1 MRHKISFG
9 LLLIFGLVF
18 GVAARPALAQAV
30 AVHQAVAPA
39 AAPAASGPA
48 IIPGSPLAVLTGA
61 GATPAPA
68 DADANPASPFGTGSL
83 GLSLTSVIGQ
93 ETAHTVTTFTAAVK
107 QSTALTPVLNWIN
120 GFSASPSRRGYLA
133 AIAAGL
139 AMTVVPALVVE
150 AVIGFLLRRPR
161 AALAARAAALV
172 PGQPKLAAGAA
183 GIADAEA
190 GETEKL
196 PRRRLS
202 AAAWFRRFA
211 RALLYFLLSLLPLA
225 GFMLTAGVLLGS
237 GLITTRQ
244 AKLAIIGLSNAYLV
258 CRLALE
264 VLRFFLAP
272 KLPALR
278 LLHVSDAHAGWVIWW
293 VRVLLFSTAA
303 SYAVIS
309 IAEILGLPHA
319 GSEVLIRLA
328 ALGVHIEVALMI
340 WHGRKVVGSWIAGD
354 PNATGAFALFRRGF
368 GGIWHYFALFYILAL
383 WVALAGGVQNAFG
396 VLLRVIVVF
405 FVAMVIGRTAWTGSA
420 QLLERLFPEAA
431 VQTRRHQLFYTRA
444 RTYNPLL
451 RAVIRVVIILAVV
464 ALILQGWGFH
474 FLPWLLSDPLSRSLL
489 KAFVSIIITVAVA
502 LTLWEIA
509 NFWLSSR
516 IDRLSADGRTR
527 QAARLRTL
535 LPMLRAT
542 IGVSI
547 GLVAGLICLSKIG
560 VNAAPLLA
568 GAGVLGIAIGFGSQ
582 KLVQDIIT
590 GLFLLLE
597 DAMQVGD
604 VVSLASMSGT
614 VERLS
619 IRTIR
624 LRGGDGSVN
633 IIPFSAVT
641 TVTNMTRDFG
651 YAQISIQVGYDED
664 LARVQ
669 AVLTDIGRTMRAEPA
684 WGAMMKDDLQ
694 LNGLDEFGSNA
705 LIITGQIRTGPGQHW
720 AVRREFYARIKRRFG
735 EEGIVIPYI
744 HQTMRID
751 PSGLREIIE
760 PFERQEVSPPHPP
773 EPGGPAKDGG
783 AA

>member
-1 MRHKISFG
+1 MRHKFLFG
-9 LLLIFGLVF
+9 LFLVF
-18 GVAARPALAQAV
+18 GLAFGLAARPAGAQAV
-30 AVHQAVAPA
+30 AAHQA
-39 AAPAASGPA
+39 AAPAVSGPA

-61 GATPAPA
+61 GAAPAPA
-68 DADANPASPFGTGSL
+68 DADANAASPFGTGSL
-83 GLSLTSVIGQ
+83 GLSVASMIGK
-93 ETAHTVTTFTAAVK
+93 ETAQTVTAFADAVK
-107 QSTALTPVLNWIN
+107 RSTALTPVLDWAATLPGNPVRL
-120 GFSASPSRRGYLA
+120 GFVT

-139 AMTVVPALVVE
+139 AMTVLPALVVE
-150 AVIGFLLRRPR
+150 AVIRYFLRRPR
-161 AALAARAAALV
+161 SALAARAARV
-172 PGQPKLAAGAA
+172 PGQMAVPVAED

-196 PRRRLS
+196 PRRLS
-202 AAAWFRRFA
+202 AAAWFRRLA
-211 RALLYFLLSLLPLA
+211 MALLYFLLSLLPLA
-225 GFMLTAGVLLGS
+225 GFMLTAGLLLGS
-237 GLITTRQ
+237 GLISTRQ
-244 AKLAIIGLSNAYLV
+244 ARLAIIGVSNVYLV

-272 KLPALR
+272 KVPALR
-278 LLHVSDAHAGWVIWW
+278 LLHLSDAHAGWVILW
-293 VRVLLFSTAA
+293 VRVLLFSIAA
-303 SYAVIS
+303 CYALVS
-309 IAEILGLPHA
+309 IAEVLGLSHA
-319 GSEVLIRLA
+319 GSLVLIHLA
-328 ALGVHIEVALMI
+328 ALVLHVEVALMI
-340 WHGRKVVGSWIAGD
+340 WHCRKVVGGWIAGD
-354 PNATGAFALFRRGF
+354 RTATGALATFRRWL

-396 VLLRVIVVF
+396 VLLRVVLVF
-405 FVAMVIGRTAWTGSA
+405 FAALILGGMAWRGSA
-420 QLLERLFPEAA
+420 RLLERLFPDET
-431 VQTRRHQLFYTRA
+431 VQTRRHQAFFTRA

-451 RAVIRVVIILAVV
+451 RAVIRVVIILAVLV
-464 ALILQGWGFH
+464 FILQGWGFH

-489 KAFVSIIITVAVA
+489 NAFVSIIITVAVA
-502 LTLWEIA
+502 LTLWEIT
-509 NFWLSSR
+509 NFWLGSR
-516 IDRLSADGRTR
+516 IDSLGAMGRAR

-535 LPMLRAT
+535 QPMLRAT

-560 VNAAPLLA
+560 INAAPLLA

-651 YAQISIQVGYDED
+651 YAQISIQVGYEED

-694 LNGLDEFGSNA
+694 INGLDEFGSNA

-720 AVRREFYARIKRRFG
+720 SVRREFYARVKRRFG

-744 HQTMRID
+744 HQSMRID

-760 PFERQEVSPPHPP
+760 PFEPKEVSPQRQPI
-773 EPGGPAKDGG
+773 PGAPATDGG